1 MLAVEILC
9 LAPPVVWL
17 AAFVAG
23 LARHG
28 RCPSWVLV
36 IALVPTVFDLIWVVG
51 WLLDPGEDSLTLPV
65 ALMAY
70 LCVAIGAILWTL
82 WSQHRERA
90 RRTLT
95 FLGLAL
101 PLPVMAL
108 SVYLFIVIA
117 TQPPVAP

>member
-9 LAPPVVWL
+9 LAPPVAWL
-17 AAFVAG
+17 AAFMAG
-23 LARHG
+23 LARYG

-36 IALVPTVFDLIWVVG
+36 VALVPTVFDLIWVVG
-51 WLLDPGEDSLTLPV
+51 WVLDPGVDSLTLPV

-70 LCVAIGAILWTL
+70 LCVAVGALLWTL
-82 WSQHRERA
+82 WSRHRGRT

-95 FLGLAL
+95 VLGLAL

-108 SVYLFIVIA
+108 SVYLFVVIA
-117 TQPPVAP
+117 TQPPLAP